1 MKKRNLM
8 IFAGL
13 LGIAALAAFVTR
25 SSWMGSNASA
35 QGPQRP
41 RVVSVELAKAAR
53 DLVPV
58 DVDSIGTVTPISSVA
73 LKSRVE
79 TTIVSVH
86 FEDGAK
92 VSEGDLLFTLDAR
105 QIDAQIEQAEGMLA
119 RDQAQLVGALRDH
132 KRYSDLLGKGATTQ
146 VNVDN
151 AKPQADILIGTIKAD
166 QSALDNLKVQKSFT
180 IIRAPFSGR
189 ISAANVKV
197 GNFVRPADLAPLAVI
212 NQMAPVYVT
221 FAIPQRVLVDLRE
234 AMAAGASK
242 VIATIPGHQRSED
255 GKVAMV
261 ENTVDSTTGMVTVRG
276 MMNNENETLWPGT
289 LVNTKLII
297 RTENSVVVPTVAV
310 QRSQNGTYVFVVRD
324 GVAKVQPVKV
334 DRTFQGTSV
343 ISEGLSGDENVVVD
357 GQLLLSDGSRVEPR
371 ARKAGA
377 GGDDALRTLP
387 RPAGH
392 DDADH
397 GVDHRLRR
405 VRFPPAAGLGAAAG
419 RFPDHCRERD
429 LAGRQ

>member
-1 MKKRNLM
+1 MKKRTLM
-8 IFAGL
+8 FFAAA

-25 SSWMGSNASA
+25 SSWTGDGASA
-35 QGPQRP
+35 QGPQRA
-41 RVVSVELAKAAR
+41 RVISVELAKAER
-53 DLVPV
+53 KPVPV
-58 DVDSIGTVTPISSVA
+58 DVDAIGTVTPISSVA

-92 VSEGDLLFTLDAR
+92 VNQGDLLFTLDAR

-119 RDQAQLVGALRDH
+119 RDQAQLEGAQRDVR
-132 KRYSDLLGKGATTQ
+132 RYSDLIGKGATTQ
-146 VNVDN
+146 VNLDN
-151 AKPQADILIGTIKAD
+151 AKTQADILIGTIKAD
-166 QSALDNLKVQKSFT
+166 QSALDNLKVQKSYT
-180 IIRAPFSGR
+180 TIRAPFSGR

-197 GNFVRPADLAPLAVI
+197 GNFVRPADTAPLAVI

-234 AMAAGASK
+234 AMAVGESS
-242 VIATIPGHQRSED
+242 VVATIPGHQQSEQ

-261 ENTVDSTTGMVTVRG
+261 ENSVDSTTGMVTVRG
-276 MMNNENETLWPGT
+276 IMNNERETLWPGI
-289 LVNTKLII
+289 LVATKLII

-310 QRSQNGTYVFVVRD
+310 QRSQSGNYVFVVRD

-343 ISEGLSGDENVVVD
+343 IAEGLSGEENVVID

-371 ARKAGA
+371 ARKTGA
-377 GGDDALRTLP
+377 
-387 RPAGH
+387 
-392 DDADH
+392 
-397 GVDHRLRR
+397 
-405 VRFPPAAGLGAAAG
+405 
-419 RFPDHCRERD
+419 
-429 LAGRQ
+429 

>member
-1 MKKRNLM
+1 MKKRYL
-8 IFAGL
+8 ILFAGAI
-13 LGIAALAAFVTR
+13 GIAAVAAFVTR
-25 SSWMGSNASA
+25 ASWTGGGASA

-41 RVVSVELAKAAR
+41 RMVSVELAKAER
-53 DLVPV
+53 KSVPV

-92 VSEGDLLFTLDAR
+92 VGEGDLLFTPDAR
-105 QIDAQIEQAEGMLA
+105 QIDAQIEQAEGTLA
-119 RDQAQLVGALRDH
+119 KDQAQLEGAQRDLR
-132 KRYSDLLGKGATTQ
+132 RYADLVAKGATTQ

-151 AKPQADILIGTIKAD
+151 AKTQSDILIGTIKAD
-166 QSALDNLKVQKSFT
+166 QAALDNLKVQKSYT
-180 IIRAPFSGR
+180 LIRSPFSGR

-197 GNFVRPADLAPLAVI
+197 GNFVRPADTAPLAVI

-234 AMAAGASK
+234 AMAKADSK
-242 VIATIPGHQRSED
+242 VTATIPGHQRSED

-261 ENTVDSTTGMVTVRG
+261 ENTVDATTGMVTVRG
-276 MMNNENETLWPGT
+276 IMNNENETLWPGT
-289 LVNTKLII
+289 LVATKLII
-297 RTENSVVVPTVAV
+297 RSEDSVVVPTVAV
-310 QRSQNGTYVFVVRD
+310 QRSQNGNYVFVVMD

-334 DRTFQGTSV
+334 GRTFQGTSV

-371 ARKAGA
+371 AHKAGA
-377 GGDDALRTLP
+377 
-387 RPAGH
+387 
-392 DDADH
+392 
-397 GVDHRLRR
+397 
-405 VRFPPAAGLGAAAG
+405 
-419 RFPDHCRERD
+419 
-429 LAGRQ
+429 